1 MAKPLQLDD
10 LWINRIIQSVNG
22 LEYGTVHIIV
32 HDGRVTQI
40 ERTERRRFD
49 NPEQQTAK
57 HLRLADKDRK
67 KS

>member
-49 NPEQQTAK
+49 NPEQQSAK
-57 HLRLADKDRK
+57 KIRLTDRERK
-67 KS
+67 HS